1 MSKFS
6 LIAAAL
12 FGVAAPATAQIV
24 FVDAPQI
31 APPTTAD
38 KSKSDTE
45 KIECRA
51 ENQLGSRL
59 GRHQVCLTKEQWW
72 AYEQED
78 KQRVQQW
85 QIVGYAANH

>member
-1 MSKFS
+1 MSKTS

-12 FGVAAPATAQIV
+12 FVIPAPAVAQIV
-24 FVDAPQI
+24 FVDAPPI
-31 APPTTAD
+31 APPTKMD

-85 QIVGYAANH
+85 QIIGYRSNH